1 MNPDEQ
7 SRAAGETP
15 SAEAVRTLGDMD
27 PDMFRH
33 YGYQVVD
40 RIAEYLAHPERVDV
54 LAKIEPGDV
63 AREVADAPPQRP
75 ESMDAILADY
85 DRFIVPGTTHWNH
98 PGFMAYF
105 GTTGS
110 GPGILG
116 EMLAAALNI
125 NAMVWRSGP
134 AQTELED
141 AALGWLLQL
150 LGLPDSFDGTITDT
164 ASSSTL
170 YALAAAREQADE
182 LAIRE
187 RGMAGRSDLPQLR
200 VYCSEEA
207 HSSVDKAVITL
218 GMGLENVVRVATDEE
233 FRMDPAALEAALE
246 RDRAAGYRPLAVV
259 PTVGTTGVTAV
270 DPVPAIADICQRDGL
285 WMHVDAAY
293 GGVAA
298 TVPQMRWV
306 LDGVERADSLVVNPH
321 KWLFTPLDCS
331 ALYTRHPDILRRAF
345 SLTPEY
351 LRTAEEGRAKNL
363 MDYGISLGR
372 RFRALKLWFVMR
384 WFGAQGIADRVQEH
398 CNLAQKLAG
407 WVDDDD
413 DWERL
418 APVPF
423 SVVAFRHHPGD
434 MDDEDELERHNA
446 AVLDRVNASGQ
457 VFLSHTKVRGRYA
470 IRVAIGNLRTSE
482 MHVMRAWELLCQA
495 AGSAMER
502 GV

>member
-1 MNPDEQ
+1 MTDE
-7 SRAAGETP
+7 RATP
-15 SAEAVRTLGDMD
+15 SPDATKTLGDMD

-40 RIAEYLAHPERVDV
+40 RIADYLARPDRYDV
-54 LAKIEPGDV
+54 LPGIEPGDV
-63 AREVADAPPQRP
+63 AAQVADHPPERP

-98 PGFMAYF
+98 PGFFAYF
-105 GTTGS
+105 GITGS

-116 EMLAAALNI
+116 EMLAAALNV

-141 AALGWLLQL
+141 EVLGWLLQL
-150 LGLPDSFDGTITDT
+150 LGLPDDFDGTITDT

-170 YALAAAREQADE
+170 YALAAAREAAEE

-187 RGMAGRSDLPQLR
+187 RGMAGRDDLPPLR

-218 GMGLENVVRVATDEE
+218 GMGLENVVRVATDDE
-233 FRMDPAALEAALE
+233 FRMDPGALETAIAA
-246 RDRAAGYRPLAVV
+246 DRAAGMRPLAIV

-270 DPVPAIADICQRDGL
+270 DPVDALADIAEREGL
-285 WMHVDAAY
+285 WLHVDAAY
-293 GGVAA
+293 GGSAGA
-298 TVPQMRWV
+298 VPELRWV
-306 LDGVERADSLVVNPH
+306 LDGVERADSVVVNPH
-321 KWLFTPLDCS
+321 KWLFTPIDCS
-331 ALYTRHPDILRRAF
+331 ALYTRHPDVLRRAF

-351 LRTAEEGRAKNL
+351 LRTAEEGRVKNL
-363 MDYGISLGR
+363 MDYGVSLGR

-384 WFGAQGIADRVQEH
+384 WFGTLGIADRIREH
-398 CNLAQKLAG
+398 CALARRLAG
-407 WVDDDD
+407 WIDEDDAWD
-413 DWERL
+413 RL

-423 SVVAFRHHPGD
+423 SVVAFRHHPDG
-434 MDDEDELERHNA
+434 MDDEAALERHNTA
-446 AVLDRVNASGQ
+446 ILDRVNGTGE

-470 IRVAIGNLRTSE
+470 IRVAIGNLRTTE
-482 MHVMRAWELLCQA
+482 LHVMRAWTLLREA
-495 AGSAMER
+495 ADAVMDE